1 MSIRSSRHVYVGVP
15 LTLLFAA
22 AWSIFPSS
30 SAQHAEITAAE
41 PAADSTVTPA
51 PDFEL
56 ITLEGDPFRLSE
68 QQGRVIVL
76 NFWATWCPPCR
87 EEIPEFVEMQDDFG
101 RDDVLFVGVSL
112 DNMDANYVR
121 AFADEFNVN
130 YPMMIDDGTAD
141 QAYGPV
147 RSLPSTFLIDR
158 DGNVQGY
165 APGLVTR
172 EMLEPLIMNLVAGR
186 SIDAHVDEEGR

>member
-30 SAQHAEITAAE
+30 SAHHSEITAAE

-76 NFWATWCPPCR
+76 NFRSEEHTSELQSRGHLVCR
-87 EEIPEFVEMQDDFG
+87 LLLEKKKANTVEHRHED
-101 RDDVLFVGVSL
+101 
-112 DNMDANYVR
+112 
-121 AFADEFNVN
+121 
-130 YPMMIDDGTAD
+130 
-141 QAYGPV
+141 
-147 RSLPSTFLIDR
+147 
-158 DGNVQGY
+158 
-165 APGLVTR
+165 
-172 EMLEPLIMNLVAGR
+172 
-186 SIDAHVDEEGR
+186 